1 MMDWTNKLKNKM
13 EGYTEQPSDSVWAGI
28 SAAAGL
34 TGDKRRAV
42 PFWLLAGSAIA
53 AAAMFGA
60 MLFFNVKEDV
70 PVTMT
75 AEAAKVGQEP
85 VVSAQV
91 VQDNDITSIPEASQ
105 ARRFVE
111 TEVRDFRGAAVSG
124 DFSGEAAGGV
134 VSEASGEVVWEPTDE
149 VIGVTAAASENEGN
163 IETETEESIEPDDD
177 GGRFADA
184 WKWVLAEPELQ
195 RTKRGGK
202 LAAGL
207 SVNGSS
213 SASSLSSRPTAAAL
227 GANPLDCGVSSAD
240 WVDRR
245 VESAAGV
252 IVYNQPEVTTE
263 YSHKM
268 PVKIG
273 ASIRYDFNKF
283 LGIESGLTYSFLSS
297 DLKTG
302 EEGAVSSWSKG
313 VQSMHYLGIPLN
325 LSFNIFSSRYFNA
338 YVTAGG
344 LMEKCVRGSLKTDE
358 YLDGKYHGSSSTT
371 LKQKGLQWSVNGAAG
386 IQVNILPQLGLYM
399 EPGVSHHFSNNS
411 KVRTIYSDKP
421 TDFSLSFGLRY
432 TFR

>member
-1 MMDWTNKLKNKM
+1 MMDWTNKLKDKM

-34 TGDKRRAV
+34 TGNKRRAV
-42 PFWLLAGSAIA
+42 PLWLLASSAIA
-53 AAAMFGA
+53 AAALFGA
-60 MLFFNVKEDV
+60 MLIFNVKEDV
-70 PVTMT
+70 PATMT
-75 AEAAKVGQEP
+75 AEAVKVGQEP

-91 VQDNDITSIPEASQ
+91 VQDNDIASVPEASQ

-111 TEVRDFRGAAVSG
+111 TEVRDFRSATVSD
-124 DFSGEAAGGV
+124 DFSGE
-134 VSEASGEVVWEPTDE
+134 SSDE
-149 VIGVTAAASENEGN
+149 VAGVTAETSENDGN
-163 IETETEESIEPDDD
+163 IETDMEESIEPDDD

-207 SVNGSS
+207 SVNGSG

>member
-1 MMDWTNKLKNKM
+1 MMDWTNKLKKKM

-34 TGDKRRAV
+34 TGNKHRAV
-42 PFWLLAGSAIA
+42 PLWLLASSAIA
-53 AAAMFGA
+53 AAALFGA
-60 MLFFNVKEDV
+60 MLIFNAKEDV
-70 PVTMT
+70 PATMT
-75 AEAAKVGQEP
+75 AEAVKVGQEP
-85 VVSAQV
+85 VVSARV
-91 VQDNDITSIPEASQ
+91 VQDNDIKSVPEVSQ
-105 ARRFVE
+105 AGLYVE
-111 TEVRDFRGAAVSG
+111 TEVRDFRGTAVSG
-124 DFSGEAAGGV
+124 DFSDEPSDEVAV
-134 VSEASGEVVWEPTDE
+134 EPFGEVV
-149 VIGVTAAASENEGN
+149 GVTADTSEKNE
-163 IETETEESIEPDDD
+163 IEGTIEPDTEEDIEPDED
-177 GGRFADA
+177 GGRFADE

-207 SVNGSS
+207 SVNGSG
-213 SASSLSSRPTAAAL
+213 SASSLSSRPTAATL

-245 VESAAGV
+245 VESVAGV
-252 IVYNQPEVTTE
+252 IVYNQPVVTTE

-302 EEGAVSSWSKG
+302 EEGAVSGWSKG

-358 YLDGKYHGSSSTT
+358 YLDGKYHGSSSTSV
-371 LKQKGLQWSVNGAAG
+371 KQKGLQWSVNGAAG

>member
-34 TGDKRRAV
+34 TGNKHRAV
-42 PFWLLAGSAIA
+42 PLCLLASSAIA
-53 AAAMFGA
+53 AAALFGA
-60 MLFFNVKEDV
+60 MLIFNAKEDV
-70 PVTMT
+70 PATMT
-75 AEAAKVGQEP
+75 AEAVKVGQEP
-85 VVSAQV
+85 VVSARV
-91 VQDNDITSIPEASQ
+91 VQDNDITSVPEVSQ
-105 ARRFVE
+105 AGLYVE
-111 TEVRDFRGAAVSG
+111 TEVRDFSGAAVSG
-124 DFSGEAAGGV
+124 DFSDEPSDEVAV
-134 VSEASGEVVWEPTDE
+134 EPFGEVV
-149 VIGVTAAASENEGN
+149 GVTADTSEKNE
-163 IETETEESIEPDDD
+163 IEVTIEPDTEEDIEPGED

-207 SVNGSS
+207 SVNGSG
-213 SASSLSSRPTAAAL
+213 SASSLSSRPTAATL

-245 VESAAGV
+245 VESVAGV
-252 IVYNQPEVTTE
+252 IVYNQPVVTTE

-302 EEGAVSSWSKG
+302 EEGAVSGWSKG

-358 YLDGKYHGSSSTT
+358 YLDGKYHGSSSTS

-386 IQVNILPQLGLYM
+386 IQANILPQLGLYM

>member
-1 MMDWTNKLKNKM
+1 MDWTNKLKDKM

-34 TGDKRRAV
+34 TGNKRRAV
-42 PFWLLAGSAIA
+42 PLWLLASSAIA
-53 AAAMFGA
+53 AAALFGA
-60 MLFFNVKEDV
+60 MLIFNVKEDV
-70 PVTMT
+70 PATMT
-75 AEAAKVGQEP
+75 AEAVKVGQEP

-91 VQDNDITSIPEASQ
+91 VQDNDIASVPEISQ
-105 ARRFVE
+105 VRRYVE

-124 DFSGEAAGGV
+124 DFSR
-134 VSEASGEVVWEPTDE
+134 EASGDVVGEASGDFSGEPTDE

-163 IETETEESIEPDDD
+163 IETDMEESIEPDDD

-207 SVNGSS
+207 SVNGSG

>member
-1 MMDWTNKLKNKM
+1 MDWTNKLKDKM

-34 TGDKRRAV
+34 TGNKRRAV
-42 PFWLLAGSAIA
+42 PLWLLASSSIA
-53 AAAMFGA
+53 AAALFGA
-60 MLFFNVKEDV
+60 MLFFNVKEDI
-70 PVTMT
+70 PATMT
-75 AEAAKVGQEP
+75 AEAMQVGQEP

-91 VQDNDITSIPEASQ
+91 VQDNDITSVPEVSQ
-105 ARRFVE
+105 ARRLVE
-111 TEVRDFRGAAVSG
+111 TEVRDFRGAAVPG
-124 DFSGEAAGGV
+124 DFSD
-134 VSEASGEVVWEPTDE
+134 EASGEVV
-149 VIGVTAAASENEGN
+149 GVTAEASENEGN
-163 IETETEESIEPDDD
+163 IETDMEESIEPDDD

-207 SVNGSS
+207 SVNGSG

-386 IQVNILPQLGLYM
+386 IQINILPQLGLYM

>member
-34 TGDKRRAV
+34 TGNKHRAV
-42 PFWLLAGSAIA
+42 PLWLLASSAIA
-53 AAAMFGA
+53 AAALFGA
-60 MLFFNVKEDV
+60 MLIFNAKEDV
-70 PVTMT
+70 PATMT
-75 AEAAKVGQEP
+75 AEAVKVGQEP
-85 VVSAQV
+85 VVSARV
-91 VQDNDITSIPEASQ
+91 VQDNDIASVPEVSQ
-105 ARRFVE
+105 ARLYVE
-111 TEVRDFRGAAVSG
+111 TEVRDFSGAAVSG
-124 DFSGEAAGGV
+124 DFSDEPSDEVAV
-134 VSEASGEVVWEPTDE
+134 EPFGEVVAA
-149 VIGVTAAASENEGN
+149 TADTSEKNKIEG
-163 IETETEESIEPDDD
+163 TIEPDTEEDIEPDED
-177 GGRFADA
+177 GGRFADT

-207 SVNGSS
+207 SVNGSG
-213 SASSLSSRPTAAAL
+213 SASSLSSRPTAATL

-245 VESAAGV
+245 VESVAGV
-252 IVYNQPEVTTE
+252 IVYNQPVVTTE

-302 EEGAVSSWSKG
+302 EEGAVSGWSKG

-358 YLDGKYHGSSSTT
+358 YLDGKYHGSSSTS

>member
-42 PFWLLAGSAIA
+42 PFWLLSGSAIA

-91 VQDNDITSIPEASQ
+91 VQDNDITSIPEVSQ

-124 DFSGEAAGGV
+124 DFSGEP
-134 VSEASGEVVWEPTDE
+134 SGEVVGEPTDE

-163 IETETEESIEPDDD
+163 IETDMEESIEPDDD

-207 SVNGSS
+207 SVNGSG

-325 LSFNIFSSRYFNA
+325 LSFNIFSSKYFNA
-338 YVTAGG
+338 YVTTGG

-371 LKQKGLQWSVNGAAG
+371 LKQKRLQWSVNGAAG

>member
-1 MMDWTNKLKNKM
+1 MMDWTNKLKDKM

-34 TGDKRRAV
+34 TGNKRRAV
-42 PFWLLAGSAIA
+42 PLWLLASSAIA
-53 AAAMFGA
+53 AAALFGA
-60 MLFFNVKEDV
+60 MLIFNVKEDV
-70 PVTMT
+70 PATMT
-75 AEAAKVGQEP
+75 AEAVKVGQEP

-91 VQDNDITSIPEASQ
+91 VQDNDIASVPEASQ

-111 TEVRDFRGAAVSG
+111 TEVRDFRSAIVSG
-124 DFSGEAAGGV
+124 DFSR
-134 VSEASGEVVWEPTDE
+134 EASGNVVGEASGDFSGEPTDE

-163 IETETEESIEPDDD
+163 IETDMEESIEPDDD

-207 SVNGSS
+207 SVNGSG

-240 WVDRR
+240 WVDRK

-252 IVYNQPEVTTE
+252 IVYNQPEVSTE

-302 EEGAVSSWSKG
+302 EEGAVSGWSKG
-313 VQSMHYLGIPLN
+313 IQSLHYLGIPLN

-371 LKQKGLQWSVNGAAG
+371 LKQKGLQWSINGAAG

>member
-1 MMDWTNKLKNKM
+1 M

-34 TGDKRRAV
+34 TGNKRRAV
-42 PFWLLAGSAIA
+42 PLWLLASSAIA
-53 AAAMFGA
+53 AAALFGA
-60 MLFFNVKEDV
+60 MLFFNIKEDV
-70 PVTMT
+70 PATMT
-75 AEAAKVGQEP
+75 AEAVKVGQEP

-91 VQDNDITSIPEASQ
+91 VQDNDITSVPEVSQ

-124 DFSGEAAGGV
+124 DFSGEAAGEV
-134 VSEASGEVVWEPTDE
+134 VGEPSGEVA
-149 VIGVTAAASENEGN
+149 GVTAETSENEGN
-163 IETETEESIEPDDD
+163 IEPDMEENIEPDDD

-207 SVNGSS
+207 SVNSS
-213 SASSLSSRPTAAAL
+213 GSASSLSSRPTAAAL

-268 PVKIG
+268 PIKLG

-432 TFR
+432 TIR

>member
-53 AAAMFGA
+53 AAALFGA

-70 PVTMT
+70 PATMT

-91 VQDNDITSIPEASQ
+91 VQDNDITSVHEVSQ
-105 ARRFVE
+105 AKRFVE

-124 DFSGEAAGGV
+124 DFSGEASDEVAG
-134 VSEASGEVVWEPTDE
+134 EPFGEVVGEPTDE

-163 IETETEESIEPDDD
+163 IETDMEESIEPDDD

-207 SVNGSS
+207 SVNGSG

-432 TFR
+432 TIR

>member
-1 MMDWTNKLKNKM
+1 MDWTNKLKNKM

-34 TGDKRRAV
+34 TGDKRRAI
-42 PFWLLAGSAIA
+42 PFWLLASSAIA

-70 PVTMT
+70 PATMT
-75 AEAAKVGQEP
+75 AEAVKVGQKP

-91 VQDNDITSIPEASQ
+91 VQDNDITSVPEVSQ
-105 ARRFVE
+105 ARRYVE

-124 DFSGEAAGGV
+124 DFSGEASVDV
-134 VSEASGEVVWEPTDE
+134 VGEASGEVVGEPTDE
-149 VIGVTAAASENEGN
+149 VIGVTAATSENEGN
-163 IETETEESIEPDDD
+163 IETDMEESIEPDDD

-207 SVNGSS
+207 SVNGSG

-240 WVDRR
+240 WGDRR

-432 TFR
+432 TIR

>member
-1 MMDWTNKLKNKM
+1 MDWTNKLKNKM

-53 AAAMFGA
+53 AAALFGA

-75 AEAAKVGQEP
+75 AEAVKVGQEP

-124 DFSGEAAGGV
+124 DFSGESSGDV
-134 VSEASGEVVWEPTDE
+134 VGEASGEVV
-149 VIGVTAAASENEGN
+149 GVTAEASENEGN
-163 IETETEESIEPDDD
+163 IETDMEESIEPDDD

-184 WKWVLAEPELQ
+184 WKWELAEPELQ

-207 SVNGSS
+207 SVNGSG

-313 VQSMHYLGIPLN
+313 VQSMHYLGVPLN

-399 EPGVSHHFSNNS
+399 EPGVSHHFNNNS

>member
-1 MMDWTNKLKNKM
+1 M

-34 TGDKRRAV
+34 TGNKRRAV
-42 PFWLLAGSAIA
+42 PLWLLTSSAIA
-53 AAAMFGA
+53 AAALFGA

-70 PVTMT
+70 PETMT
-75 AEAAKVGQEP
+75 AEAVKVGQES

-91 VQDNDITSIPEASQ
+91 VQDNYITSVPEVSQ
-105 ARRFVE
+105 ARHYVE
-111 TEVRDFRGAAVSG
+111 TEVMDFRGVAVSG
-124 DFSGEAAGGV
+124 NFSGEP
-134 VSEASGEVVWEPTDE
+134 SGEVV
-149 VIGVTAAASENEGN
+149 GVTAETSEKNEIEGN
-163 IETETEESIEPDDD
+163 IEPDTEKDIEPDDD

-207 SVNGSS
+207 SVNGSG

-273 ASIRYDFNKF
+273 ASIRYDFNRF

-302 EEGAVSSWSKG
+302 EEGAVSGWSKG

-358 YLDGKYHGSSSTT
+358 YLDGKYHGSSSTA

-386 IQVNILPQLGLYM
+386 IQINILPQLGLYM

>member
-13 EGYTEQPSDSVWAGI
+13 EGYTEQPSDNVWAGI

-53 AAAMFGA
+53 AAALFGA

-70 PVTMT
+70 PATMT
-75 AEAAKVGQEP
+75 AEAVKVGQEP

-91 VQDNDITSIPEASQ
+91 VQDNDITSVPEASQ
-105 ARRFVE
+105 VRRYVE

-124 DFSGEAAGGV
+124 DFSGEASGDV
-134 VSEASGEVVWEPTDE
+134 VGERSGE

-163 IETETEESIEPDDD
+163 IETDMEESIEPDDD
-177 GGRFADA
+177 DGRFADA

-207 SVNGSS
+207 SVNGSG
-213 SASSLSSRPTAAAL
+213 SASTLSSRPTAAAL
-227 GANPLDCGVSSAD
+227 GANPLDCGASSAD

-432 TFR
+432 TIR

>member
-1 MMDWTNKLKNKM
+1 MDWTNKLKNKM

-42 PFWLLAGSAIA
+42 PFWLLASSAIA
-53 AAAMFGA
+53 AAALFGA

-91 VQDNDITSIPEASQ
+91 VQDNDITSIPEVSQ

-124 DFSGEAAGGV
+124 DFSDEPSVDV
-134 VSEASGEVVWEPTDE
+134 VGEPTDE
-149 VIGVTAAASENEGN
+149 VVGVTAEASENEGN
-163 IETETEESIEPDDD
+163 IETDMEESIEPDDD

-207 SVNGSS
+207 SVNGSG
-213 SASSLSSRPTAAAL
+213 SASSLSSRPTAAEL

-263 YSHKM
+263 YSHKI

-371 LKQKGLQWSVNGAAG
+371 LRQKGLQWSVNGAAG

-432 TFR
+432 TIR

>member
-1 MMDWTNKLKNKM
+1 MDWTNKLKDKM

-34 TGDKRRAV
+34 TGNKRRAV
-42 PFWLLAGSAIA
+42 PLWLLASSAIA
-53 AAAMFGA
+53 AAALFGA
-60 MLFFNVKEDV
+60 MLIFNAKEDV
-70 PVTMT
+70 PATMT
-75 AEAAKVGQEP
+75 AEAVKVGQKP

-91 VQDNDITSIPEASQ
+91 VQDNDITSVPEVSQ
-105 ARRFVE
+105 ARHYVE
-111 TEVRDFRGAAVSG
+111 TEVKDFRGAAVSDDFSGESSGDVFGEPSG
-124 DFSGEAAGGV
+124 DFSG
-134 VSEASGEVVWEPTDE
+134 EPTDE

-163 IETETEESIEPDDD
+163 IETDMEESIEPDDD

-207 SVNGSS
+207 SVNGSG

-302 EEGAVSSWSKG
+302 DEGAVSSWSKG

-358 YLDGKYHGSSSTT
+358 YLDGKYHGSSSTA

>member
-53 AAAMFGA
+53 AAALFGA

-70 PVTMT
+70 PATMT
-75 AEAAKVGQEP
+75 AEAVKVGQEP

-91 VQDNDITSIPEASQ
+91 VQDNDIASIPEVSQ

-124 DFSGEAAGGV
+124 DFSGESSGNV
-134 VSEASGEVVWEPTDE
+134 VGEPSGDFSGEPTDE

-163 IETETEESIEPDDD
+163 IETDMEESIEPDDD

-207 SVNGSS
+207 SVNGSG

-371 LKQKGLQWSVNGAAG
+371 LRQKGLQWSVNGAAG

-432 TFR
+432 TIR

>member
-1 MMDWTNKLKNKM
+1 MDWTNKLKDKM

-34 TGDKRRAV
+34 TGNKRRAV
-42 PFWLLAGSAIA
+42 PLWLLASSAIA
-53 AAAMFGA
+53 AAALFGA
-60 MLFFNVKEDV
+60 MLIFNAKEEI
-70 PVTMT
+70 PATMT
-75 AEAAKVGQEP
+75 AEAIKVGQEP

-91 VQDNDITSIPEASQ
+91 VQDNDITSVPEVSQ
-105 ARRFVE
+105 ARRYVE
-111 TEVRDFRGAAVSG
+111 TEVRDFRGMAVSG
-124 DFSGEAAGGV
+124 NFSGESADEIVGEP
-134 VSEASGEVVWEPTDE
+134 SDEVV
-149 VIGVTAAASENEGN
+149 GVTAETSENEGN
-163 IETETEESIEPDDD
+163 IETDMEESIEPDDD

-207 SVNGSS
+207 SVNGSG

-302 EEGAVSSWSKG
+302 KEGAVSGWSKG

-358 YLDGKYHGSSSTT
+358 YLDGKYHGSSSTA

>member
-1 MMDWTNKLKNKM
+1 MMDWTNKLKDKM

-34 TGDKRRAV
+34 TGNKRRAV
-42 PFWLLAGSAIA
+42 PLWLLAGSAIA
-53 AAAMFGA
+53 AAALFGA

-70 PVTMT
+70 PATMT

-91 VQDNDITSIPEASQ
+91 VKDNDITSIPEASQ

-124 DFSGEAAGGV
+124 DFSGEPSGDV
-134 VSEASGEVVWEPTDE
+134 VGEPSGDFSVEPTDE
-149 VIGVTAAASENEGN
+149 LIGVTAEASENEGN
-163 IETETEESIEPDDD
+163 IETDMEESIEPDDD

-207 SVNGSS
+207 SVNGSG

-302 EEGAVSSWSKG
+302 EEGAVSGWSKS

>member
-1 MMDWTNKLKNKM
+1 MDWTNKLKNKM

-34 TGDKRRAV
+34 TGNKHRAV
-42 PFWLLAGSAIA
+42 PLWLLASSAIA
-53 AAAMFGA
+53 AAALFGA
-60 MLFFNVKEDV
+60 MLIFNAKEDV
-70 PVTMT
+70 PATMT
-75 AEAAKVGQEP
+75 AEAVKVGQEP
-85 VVSAQV
+85 VVSARV
-91 VQDNDITSIPEASQ
+91 VQDNDITSVPEVSQ
-105 ARRFVE
+105 AGLYVE

-124 DFSGEAAGGV
+124 DFSDEPF
-134 VSEASGEVVWEPTDE
+134 GEVVVEPFGE
-149 VIGVTAAASENEGN
+149 VVAVTADTSEKNE
-163 IETETEESIEPDDD
+163 IEGTIEPDTEEDIEPDED

-195 RTKRGGK
+195 RRKRGGK

-207 SVNGSS
+207 SVNGSG
-213 SASSLSSRPTAAAL
+213 SASSLSSRPTAATL

-245 VESAAGV
+245 VESVAGV
-252 IVYNQPEVTTE
+252 IVYNQPVVTTE

-283 LGIESGLTYSFLSS
+283 IGIESGLTYSFLSS

-302 EEGAVSSWSKG
+302 EEGAVSGWSKG

-358 YLDGKYHGSSSTT
+358 YLDGKYHGSSSTS

>member
-53 AAAMFGA
+53 AAALFGA
-60 MLFFNVKEDV
+60 MLIFNAKEDV
-70 PVTMT
+70 PATMT
-75 AEAAKVGQEP
+75 AEAVKVGQEP
-85 VVSAQV
+85 VVSEQV
-91 VQDNDITSIPEASQ
+91 VQDNDITSIPETSQ
-105 ARRFVE
+105 ARSFVE
-111 TEVRDFRGAAVSG
+111 TEVRDFRGAAVSDDFSGELSEDVVGEPSG
-124 DFSGEAAGGV
+124 DFSG
-134 VSEASGEVVWEPTDE
+134 EPTDE

-163 IETETEESIEPDDD
+163 IETDMEESIEPDDD

-207 SVNGSS
+207 SVNGSG

-371 LKQKGLQWSVNGAAG
+371 LRQKGLQWSVNGAAG

-432 TFR
+432 TIR

>member
-1 MMDWTNKLKNKM
+1 M

-53 AAAMFGA
+53 AAALFGA
-60 MLFFNVKEDV
+60 MLFFNVKENV

-75 AEAAKVGQEP
+75 AEAVKVGQEP

-124 DFSGEAAGGV
+124 DFSGEPSGDV
-134 VSEASGEVVWEPTDE
+134 VGEASGDFSGEPTDE

-163 IETETEESIEPDDD
+163 IETDMEESIEPDDD

-207 SVNGSS
+207 SVNGSG

-252 IVYNQPEVTTE
+252 IVYNQPVVTTE

-302 EEGAVSSWSKG
+302 KEGAVSGWSKG

-344 LMEKCVRGSLKTDE
+344 LMEKCVRGSLNTDE
-358 YLDGKYHGSSSTT
+358 YLDGKYHGSSSTA

-432 TFR
+432 TLR

>member
-1 MMDWTNKLKNKM
+1 MDWTNKLKNKM

-34 TGDKRRAV
+34 TGNKHRAV
-42 PFWLLAGSAIA
+42 PLWLLASSAIA
-53 AAAMFGA
+53 AAALFGA
-60 MLFFNVKEDV
+60 MLIFNAKEDV
-70 PVTMT
+70 PATMT
-75 AEAAKVGQEP
+75 AEAVKVGQEP
-85 VVSAQV
+85 VVSARV
-91 VQDNDITSIPEASQ
+91 VQDNDIKSVPEVSQ
-105 ARRFVE
+105 AGLYVE
-111 TEVRDFRGAAVSG
+111 TEVRDFRGTAVSG
-124 DFSGEAAGGV
+124 DFSDEPSDEVAV
-134 VSEASGEVVWEPTDE
+134 EPFGEVVEA
-149 VIGVTAAASENEGN
+149 TAETSEKNE
-163 IETETEESIEPDDD
+163 IEGTIEPDTEEDIEPDED
-177 GGRFADA
+177 GGRFADE

-207 SVNGSS
+207 SVNGSG
-213 SASSLSSRPTAAAL
+213 SASSLSSRPTAATL

-245 VESAAGV
+245 VESVAGV
-252 IVYNQPEVTTE
+252 IVYNQPVVTTE

-302 EEGAVSSWSKG
+302 EEGAVSGWSKG

-358 YLDGKYHGSSSTT
+358 YLDGKYHGSSSTS

-386 IQVNILPQLGLYM
+386 IQVNILTQLGLYM

>member
-34 TGDKRRAV
+34 TGNKRRAV
-42 PFWLLAGSAIA
+42 PLWLLASSAIA
-53 AAAMFGA
+53 AAALFGA
-60 MLFFNVKEDV
+60 MLFFNVKEDI
-70 PVTMT
+70 PATMT
-75 AEAAKVGQEP
+75 AEAVKVGREP

-91 VQDNDITSIPEASQ
+91 VQDNDITSVPEVSQ
-105 ARRFVE
+105 ARRYVE
-111 TEVRDFRGAAVSG
+111 TEVRDFRGVAVSG
-124 DFSGEAAGGV
+124 DFSD
-134 VSEASGEVVWEPTDE
+134 EPSDE
-149 VIGVTAAASENEGN
+149 VAGVTAETSEKDEIEGN
-163 IETETEESIEPDDD
+163 IEPDTEKDIEPDDD

-207 SVNGSS
+207 SVNGSG

-252 IVYNQPEVTTE
+252 IVYNQPEVSTE

-273 ASIRYDFNKF
+273 ASIRYDFNRF

-302 EEGAVSSWSKG
+302 EEGAVSGWSKG

-421 TDFSLSFGLRY
+421 TDFSLGFGLRY

>member
-1 MMDWTNKLKNKM
+1 MDWTNKLKNKM

-34 TGDKRRAV
+34 TGNKRRAV
-42 PFWLLAGSAIA
+42 PLWLLAGSAIA
-53 AAAMFGA
+53 AAALFGA

-70 PVTMT
+70 PATMT
-75 AEAAKVGQEP
+75 AEAVKVGHEP

-91 VQDNDITSIPEASQ
+91 VKDNDITSVPEASQ

-111 TEVRDFRGAAVSG
+111 TEVRDFRGATVSDDFSGESSGDVVGEPSG
-124 DFSGEAAGGV
+124 DFSG
-134 VSEASGEVVWEPTDE
+134 EPTDE

-163 IETETEESIEPDDD
+163 IETDMEEDIEPDDD

-207 SVNGSS
+207 SVNGSG

-302 EEGAVSSWSKG
+302 EEGAVSGWSKG

-358 YLDGKYHGSSSTT
+358 YLDGKYHGSSSTA

>member
-1 MMDWTNKLKNKM
+1 MMDWTNKLKDKM

-34 TGDKRRAV
+34 TGNKRRAV
-42 PFWLLAGSAIA
+42 PLWLLASSAIA
-53 AAAMFGA
+53 AAALFGA

-70 PVTMT
+70 PATMT
-75 AEAAKVGQEP
+75 AEAVQVGQEP

-91 VQDNDITSIPEASQ
+91 VQDNDITSVPEVSQ
-105 ARRFVE
+105 ARRYVE
-111 TEVRDFRGAAVSG
+111 TEVRDFRGMAVSG
-124 DFSGEAAGGV
+124 DFSGESADEIVG
-134 VSEASGEVVWEPTDE
+134 EPSGEVV
-149 VIGVTAAASENEGN
+149 GVTAETSENEGN
-163 IETETEESIEPDDD
+163 IETDMEESIEPDDD

-207 SVNGSS
+207 SVNGSG

-302 EEGAVSSWSKG
+302 KEGAVSGWSKG

-358 YLDGKYHGSSSTT
+358 YLDGKYHGSSSTA

>member
-34 TGDKRRAV
+34 TGNKHRAV
-42 PFWLLAGSAIA
+42 PLWLLASSAIA
-53 AAAMFGA
+53 AAALFGA
-60 MLFFNVKEDV
+60 MLIFNAKEDV
-70 PVTMT
+70 PATMT
-75 AEAAKVGQEP
+75 AEAVKVGQEP
-85 VVSAQV
+85 VVSARV
-91 VQDNDITSIPEASQ
+91 VQDNDITSVPEVSQ
-105 ARRFVE
+105 ARLYVE
-111 TEVRDFRGAAVSG
+111 TEVRDFSGAAVSG
-124 DFSGEAAGGV
+124 DFSDEPSDEVAV
-134 VSEASGEVVWEPTDE
+134 EPFGEVVA
-149 VIGVTAAASENEGN
+149 VTADTSEKNE
-163 IETETEESIEPDDD
+163 IEGTIEHDTEEEIEPDED

-207 SVNGSS
+207 SVNGSG
-213 SASSLSSRPTAAAL
+213 SASSLSSRPTAATL

-245 VESAAGV
+245 VESVAGV
-252 IVYNQPEVTTE
+252 IVYNQPVVTTE

-302 EEGAVSSWSKG
+302 EEGAVSGWSKG

-358 YLDGKYHGSSSTT
+358 YLDGKYHGSSSTS

>member
-1 MMDWTNKLKNKM
+1 MMDWTNKLKDKM

-34 TGDKRRAV
+34 TGNKRRAV
-42 PFWLLAGSAIA
+42 PLWLLASSAIA
-53 AAAMFGA
+53 AAALFGA
-60 MLFFNVKEDV
+60 MLFFNVKEDI
-70 PVTMT
+70 PATMT
-75 AEAAKVGQEP
+75 AEAVKVGQEP

-91 VQDNDITSIPEASQ
+91 VQDNDIASVPEASQ

-124 DFSGEAAGGV
+124 DFSGETSGDV
-134 VSEASGEVVWEPTDE
+134 VGEIVGEPSGEVV
-149 VIGVTAAASENEGN
+149 GVTAAASEKKGN
-163 IETETEESIEPDDD
+163 IETDMEESIEPDDD

-195 RTKRGGK
+195 RTKRGSK

-207 SVNGSS
+207 SVNGSG

-302 EEGAVSSWSKG
+302 EESAVSSWSKG

-338 YVTAGG
+338 YITAGG

-358 YLDGKYHGSSSTT
+358 YLDGKYHGSSSTA
-371 LKQKGLQWSVNGAAG
+371 LRQKGLQWSVNGAAG

>member
-1 MMDWTNKLKNKM
+1 MMDWTNKLKDKM

-34 TGDKRRAV
+34 TGNKRRAV
-42 PFWLLAGSAIA
+42 PLWLLASSAIA
-53 AAAMFGA
+53 AAALFGA

-70 PVTMT
+70 PATMT
-75 AEAAKVGQEP
+75 AEAVKVGQEP

-91 VQDNDITSIPEASQ
+91 VQDNDITSVPEVSQ
-105 ARRFVE
+105 ARHYVE

-124 DFSGEAAGGV
+124 DFSDEPSDEVAGEPF
-134 VSEASGEVVWEPTDE
+134 GEVV
-149 VIGVTAAASENEGN
+149 GVTAAASENEGN
-163 IETETEESIEPDDD
+163 IETDMEESIEPDDN

-207 SVNGSS
+207 SVNGSG

-302 EEGAVSSWSKG
+302 KEGAVSGWSKG
-313 VQSMHYLGIPLN
+313 VQSLHYLGIPLN

-358 YLDGKYHGSSSTT
+358 YLDGKYHGSSSTA

>member
-34 TGDKRRAV
+34 TGNKHRAV
-42 PFWLLAGSAIA
+42 PLWLLASSAIA
-53 AAAMFGA
+53 AAALFGA
-60 MLFFNVKEDV
+60 MLIFNAKEDV
-70 PVTMT
+70 PATMT
-75 AEAAKVGQEP
+75 AEAVKVGQEP
-85 VVSAQV
+85 VVSARV
-91 VQDNDITSIPEASQ
+91 VQDNDITSVPEVSQ
-105 ARRFVE
+105 ARLYVE

-124 DFSGEAAGGV
+124 DFSDEPCDEVAV
-134 VSEASGEVVWEPTDE
+134 EPFGEVVEA
-149 VIGVTAAASENEGN
+149 TAETSEKNE
-163 IETETEESIEPDDD
+163 IEGTIEPDTEEDIEPDED
-177 GGRFADA
+177 GGRFADE

-202 LAAGL
+202 FAAGL
-207 SVNGSS
+207 SVNGSG
-213 SASSLSSRPTAAAL
+213 SASSLSSRPTAATL

-252 IVYNQPEVTTE
+252 IVYNQPVVTTE

-302 EEGAVSSWSKG
+302 EEGAVSGWSKG

-358 YLDGKYHGSSSTT
+358 YLDGKYHGSSSTS
-371 LKQKGLQWSVNGAAG
+371 LKQKELQWSVNGAAG

>member
-1 MMDWTNKLKNKM
+1 MDWTNKLKNKM

-42 PFWLLAGSAIA
+42 PFWLLSGSAIA

-91 VQDNDITSIPEASQ
+91 VQDNDITSIPEVSQ

-124 DFSGEAAGGV
+124 DFSGEP
-134 VSEASGEVVWEPTDE
+134 SGEVVGEPTDE

-163 IETETEESIEPDDD
+163 IETDMEESIEPDDD

-207 SVNGSS
+207 SVNGSG

-325 LSFNIFSSRYFNA
+325 LSFNIFSSKYFNA
-338 YVTAGG
+338 YVTTGG

-371 LKQKGLQWSVNGAAG
+371 LKQKRLQWSVNGAAG

>member
-1 MMDWTNKLKNKM
+1 MDWTNKLKNKM

-53 AAAMFGA
+53 AAALFGA

-124 DFSGEAAGGV
+124 DFSGESSGDV
-134 VSEASGEVVWEPTDE
+134 VGEPSGDFSGEPTDE

-207 SVNGSS
+207 SVNGSG

-338 YVTAGG
+338 YLTAGG

-371 LKQKGLQWSVNGAAG
+371 LRQKGLQWSVNGAAG

>member
-1 MMDWTNKLKNKM
+1 M

-34 TGDKRRAV
+34 TGDKRRTV
-42 PFWLLAGSAIA
+42 PLWLLASSAIA
-53 AAAMFGA
+53 AAALFGA

-70 PVTMT
+70 PATMT
-75 AEAAKVGQEP
+75 AEAVQVGQEP

-91 VQDNDITSIPEASQ
+91 VKDNDITSVPEAGQ

-124 DFSGEAAGGV
+124 DFSGESSGEV
-134 VSEASGEVVWEPTDE
+134 VGEASGEVV
-149 VIGVTAAASENEGN
+149 GVTAEASENEGN
-163 IETETEESIEPDDD
+163 IETDMEESIEPDED

-207 SVNGSS
+207 SVNGSG

-358 YLDGKYHGSSSTT
+358 YLDGKYHGSSSTA

>member
-1 MMDWTNKLKNKM
+1 MDWTNKLKDKM

-34 TGDKRRAV
+34 TGNKRRAV
-42 PFWLLAGSAIA
+42 PLWLLASSAIA
-53 AAAMFGA
+53 AAALLGA
-60 MLFFNVKEDV
+60 MLIFNAKEDV
-70 PVTMT
+70 PTTMT
-75 AEAAKVGQEP
+75 AEAVQVGQEP

-91 VQDNDITSIPEASQ
+91 VQDNDITSVPEVSQ
-105 ARRFVE
+105 ARRYVE

-124 DFSGEAAGGV
+124 DFSGEP
-134 VSEASGEVVWEPTDE
+134 SDE
-149 VIGVTAAASENEGN
+149 VAGVTAATSEKDE
-163 IETETEESIEPDDD
+163 IEDNIEPDTEEDIEPDED

-207 SVNGSS
+207 SVNGSG

-302 EEGAVSSWSKG
+302 KEGAVSGWSKG

-358 YLDGKYHGSSSTT
+358 YLDGKYHGSSSTA

>member
-13 EGYTEQPSDSVWAGI
+13 EGYAEQPSDSVWAGI

-53 AAAMFGA
+53 AAALFGA

-91 VQDNDITSIPEASQ
+91 VQNNDITSVPEASQ

-111 TEVRDFRGAAVSG
+111 TEVRNFRTAAVSG
-124 DFSGEAAGGV
+124 DFSGEASVDVVGEVVGV
-134 VSEASGEVVWEPTDE
+134 PSGEVV
-149 VIGVTAAASENEGN
+149 GVTAEASENEGN
-163 IETETEESIEPDDD
+163 IETDMEESIEPDDD

-207 SVNGSS
+207 SVNGSG

-371 LKQKGLQWSVNGAAG
+371 LRQKGLQWSVNGAAG

-432 TFR
+432 TIR

>member
-1 MMDWTNKLKNKM
+1 M

-34 TGDKRRAV
+34 TGNKRRAV
-42 PFWLLAGSAIA
+42 PLWLLASSTVA
-53 AAAMFGA
+53 AAALFGA
-60 MLFFNVKEDV
+60 MLIFNAKEDV
-70 PVTMT
+70 PATMT
-75 AEAAKVGQEP
+75 AEAVKVGQES

-91 VQDNDITSIPEASQ
+91 VQDNDITSVPEVSQ
-105 ARRFVE
+105 ASHYME
-111 TEVRDFRGAAVSG
+111 TEVRDFRGAVVSG
-124 DFSGEAAGGV
+124 DFSDEVAR
-134 VSEASGEVVWEPTDE
+134 EPFDEVV
-149 VIGVTAAASENEGN
+149 GVTVETSEKNEIEGN
-163 IETETEESIEPDDD
+163 IEPDMEENIEPDDD

-207 SVNGSS
+207 SVNGSG

-302 EEGAVSSWSKG
+302 KEGAVSGWSKG
-313 VQSMHYLGIPLN
+313 IQSMHYLGIPLN

-358 YLDGKYHGSSSTT
+358 YIDGKYHGSSSTT
-371 LKQKGLQWSVNGAAG
+371 LKQKELQWSVNGAAG

>member
-1 MMDWTNKLKNKM
+1 MDWTNKLKNKM

-42 PFWLLAGSAIA
+42 PFWLLASSAIA
-53 AAAMFGA
+53 AAALFGA
-60 MLFFNVKEDV
+60 MLFFNAKEDV
-70 PVTMT
+70 PATMT
-75 AEAAKVGQEP
+75 AEAVKVGQEP
-85 VVSAQV
+85 FVSAQV
-91 VQDNDITSIPEASQ
+91 VQDNDIASVPEASQ
-105 ARRFVE
+105 AMRFVE

-124 DFSGEAAGGV
+124 DFSGESSGDV
-134 VSEASGEVVWEPTDE
+134 VGEPSGDFSGEPTDE
-149 VIGVTAAASENEGN
+149 VVGVTAEASENEGN
-163 IETETEESIEPDDD
+163 IETDIEESIEPDDD

-207 SVNGSS
+207 SVNGSG
-213 SASSLSSRPTAAAL
+213 SASSLSSRPTAAEL

-325 LSFNIFSSRYFNA
+325 LSFNIFSSKYFNA

-399 EPGVSHHFSNNS
+399 EPGVSHHFNNNS

>member
-53 AAAMFGA
+53 AAALFGA

-70 PVTMT
+70 PTTMT
-75 AEAAKVGQEP
+75 AEAVKVGQEP

-91 VQDNDITSIPEASQ
+91 VQDNDITGVPETSQ

-111 TEVRDFRGAAVSG
+111 TEMRDFRGAAVSG
-124 DFSGEAAGGV
+124 DFSGEAAGNV
-134 VSEASGEVVWEPTDE
+134 VGEASGEVV
-149 VIGVTAAASENEGN
+149 GVTAEASENEGN
-163 IETETEESIEPDDD
+163 IETDMEESIEPDDD

-207 SVNGSS
+207 SVNGSG

-313 VQSMHYLGIPLN
+313 VQSMHYLGVPLN

-411 KVRTIYSDKP
+411 NVRTIYSDKP

-432 TFR
+432 TIR